1 MIAKRSWIAAFVLMA
16 GLACSATVE
25 AQPNGRAWGYRRNQG
40 ASQAAYDNGYRQ
52 GFDRGR
58 SDARS
63 RRYDYRRHSEY
74 RRYENG
80 RDDNARAFQNGFV
93 AGYDAG
99 GFVDGDTG
107 RWCCYN

>member
-63 RRYDYRRHSEY
+63 RHCAMVRGAAIMFRSPIRPANGSCRRSLRAESSATSA
-74 RRYENG
+74 RR
-80 RDDNARAFQNGFV
+80 
-93 AGYDAG
+93 
-99 GFVDGDTG
+99 T
-107 RWCCYN
+107 

>member
-1 MIAKRSWIAAFVLMA
+1 MIAKRSWIAAFALMA

-63 RRYDYRRHSEY
+63 RRYDSPRLVS
-74 RRYENG
+74 
-80 RDDNARAFQNGFV
+80 A
-93 AGYDAG
+93 
-99 GFVDGDTG
+99 
-107 RWCCYN
+107 